1 MLPKI
6 QWVLM
11 TKDRKYVAKGA
22 NSRDRELVHVGD
34 IDNKKRLITYDSK
47 AIANTMTKRHI
58 RTPHHLYQETSQPG
72 FLEPVKVCVSVKILE
87 DQSE

>member
-22 NSRDRELVHVGD
+22 DHRDRELIPVVD
-34 IDNKKRLITYDSK
+34 VSNKKRLLTYESK
-47 AIANTMTKRHI
+47 ARAKVMTKRYI
-58 RTPHHLYQETSQPG
+58 KSKYHLYEEISQPG
-72 FLEPVKVCVSVKILE
+72 FLEPVKVCIIVKILE
-87 DQSE
+87 G